1 MSALPVKPDID
12 LWRLKVG
19 FVPIS
24 DACYVCLKFVE
35 FDPRLTFPAS
45 SFVTSGFQRDCT

>member
-1 MSALPVKPDID
+1 MSALPLKPDID

-35 FDPRLTFPAS
+35 FDPRQTFPAS
-45 SFVTSGFQRDCT
+45 SFVTSGYQRDRT